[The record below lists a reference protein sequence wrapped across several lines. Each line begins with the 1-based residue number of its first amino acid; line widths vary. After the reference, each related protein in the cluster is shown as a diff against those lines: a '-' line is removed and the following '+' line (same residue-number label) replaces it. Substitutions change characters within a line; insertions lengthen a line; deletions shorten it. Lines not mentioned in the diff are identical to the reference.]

1 MGRVWLLAVLVYGFG
16 HPGFDGHRPDALD
29 RPLKGFHRAID
40 MTASDVCRALV
51 AIDNK
56 VRSIPVL
63 VGGLRRL
70 SDVF

>member
-1 MGRVWLLAVLVYGFG
+1 MGRVWLLAVLVYGYG

-40 MTASDVCRALV
+40 TTASDVRRALV
-51 AIDNK
+51 AIDDK
-56 VRSIPVL
+56 ARSIPVL

-70 SDVF
+70 NDVF

>member
-1 MGRVWLLAVLVYGFG
+1 MGRVWLLAVLVYGYG

-40 MTASDVCRALV
+40 ITASDARRALV
-51 AIDNK
+51 AFDDK
-56 VRSIPVL
+56 ARSIPVL

-70 SDVF
+70 NDAF